1 MNAETKEVETI
12 LAEIEVIQVNVEK
25 NQTAAVAKE
34 KELDVEV
41 E

>member
-1 MNAETKEVETI
+1 
-12 LAEIEVIQVNVEK
+12 VNVEK

-41 E
+41 AEI

>member
-1 MNAETKEVETI
+1 M
-12 LAEIEVIQVNVEK
+12 AEIEVIQVNVEK
-25 NQTAAVAKE
+25 NQTAAVPKE